1 MMDKG
6 GSIEI
11 EESEGEYTIDEILL
25 KDEPRNIIDYGVLTN
40 LKEKNET
47 RRNYECLRTEVIFF
61 ACHGMLSKSIFKKIL
76 ISKMYLR

>member
-1 MMDKG
+1 MDKG
-6 GSIEI
+6 RSIEI
-11 EESEGEYTIDEILL
+11 EKSEGEYTIDEILL

-61 ACHGMLSKSIFKKIL
+61 CMPWDVVKIH
-76 ISKMYLR
+76 I

>member
-1 MMDKG
+1 MTDKG

-47 RRNYECLRTEVIFF
+47 RRNYECLRTEVIFLH
-61 ACHGMLSKSIFKKIL
+61 AMGCCQNP
-76 ISKMYLR
+76 YLKRFLFQKCI